1 MDELAKLVDGVHRFQ
16 TKYFGQDNNLFEQL
30 KRGQSP
36 TSLVIGCSD
45 SRVDPALLTDCNPGD
60 MFVVRNVANLVP
72 PYEKDGTYHGVSSAI
87 EFAVCDLQIKRII
100 VLGHSSCG
108 GIGALL
114 KGYNPKTEA
123 NFVGRWMRMAES
135 ARQYVLDNYADKTL
149 PEQIRACEMA
159 AIVVSLDNLMSFP
172 FIADAIAQGKLFL
185 VGWYFDIERGELHQ
199 YDAATGEFRSLVPP
213 LVE

>member
-1 MDELAKLVDGVHRFQ
+1 MDELKKLIDGFYRFQ
-16 TKYFGQDNNLFEQL
+16 GKYFGQENSLFDQL

-87 EFAVCDLQIKRII
+87 EFAVCDLQVKRII

-123 NFVGRWMRMAES
+123 NFVGRWVRMAES
-135 ARQYVLDNYADKTL
+135 ARQYVLDNYGDKPL
-149 PEQIRACEMA
+149 HEQVRACEMA

-172 FIADAIAQGKLFL
+172 FIADAVAQGKLFL
-185 VGWYFDIERGELHQ
+185 VGWYFDIEQGELHQ
-199 YDAATGEFRSLVPP
+199 YDAASGNFRSLVAP
-213 LVE
+213 LAE